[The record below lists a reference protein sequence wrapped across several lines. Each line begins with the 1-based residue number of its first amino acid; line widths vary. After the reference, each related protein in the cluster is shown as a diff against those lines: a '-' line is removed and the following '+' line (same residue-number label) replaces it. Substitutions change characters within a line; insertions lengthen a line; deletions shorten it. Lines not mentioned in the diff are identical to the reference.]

1 MQTINAIALANQQKQ
16 GVVNLIDVRTPA
28 EFGAL
33 HAKGAVNIPLDKLE
47 PGALAHCNGSP
58 IYFICKSGVRAQKAM
73 DKLRESGFSNMVQ
86 VEGGTDAWKSA
97 GLPIEQGK
105 KALGLEQQVRIVAG
119 SMALVGAA
127 VVLAGQ
133 PLGLILVGFMGAG
146 MVFAGITDTCGMA
159 MLLAKMPW
167 NQNAKA
173 CPSSP
178 VSA

>member
-1 MQTINAIALANQQKQ
+1 MQTISASALANQQKQ

-28 EFGAL
+28 EFGAI

-47 PGALAHCNGSP
+47 PGALAYCNGSP
-58 IYFICKSGVRAQKAM
+58 VYFICKSGVRAQKAM

-97 GLPIEQGK
+97 GLPIEKGK
-105 KALGLEQQVRIVAG
+105 KALGLEQQVRIIAG

-167 NQNAKA
+167 NQDARA
-173 CPSSP
+173 CSTSSA
-178 VSA
+178 SA